1 MSVDLDREKW
11 TMMMVNVADLVP
23 AIISEIYTSSLIEYI
38 HVLRCF
44 DLILTKVMI
53 DVNL

>member
-1 MSVDLDREKW
+1 MSVHLDREKW

-23 AIISEIYTSSLIEYI
+23 AMISEIYTLEYI